1 MPSRAPRIHVSRSE
15 TGFTNKKWAEA
26 HLHFRN
32 QEILPRSGPP
42 KERKNGR
49 YTLKNGAR
57 RVVRKR
63 HSRELSAWSL
73 QFPSLFFR
81 TTRIRFPRTTSPRLT
96 QPQIGS
102 LST

>member
-32 QEILPRSGPP
+32 HKILPRTGSPM
-42 KERKNGR
+42 ERQNGR
-49 YTLKNGAR
+49 YSMENGVR

-63 HSRELSAWSL
+63 HSRELSAWNL
-73 QFPSLFFR
+73 QFPSLFSGLHK
-81 TTRIRFPRTTSPRLT
+81 IGPPGPPVPASPNHK
-96 QPQIGS
+96 IGS
-102 LST
+102 IST